1 MAVAG
6 PTPLGSTAR
15 ALMHVL
21 IIGLGWAL
29 FVYGWVRVAARPW
42 DAQELRV
49 LIVASAV
56 VLPSLTAL
64 WIAHNVVWYR
74 GRQRRREAARVEY
87 RYEVDWAG
95 HSVEADW
102 PTLTRA
108 DRVRVD
114 IESGAKRFHAI
125 VPVPVP
131 FTTGSKGAPDDTVA
145 VPTSGAVS
153 SIAKG
158 ATPSRDAEPAS

>member
-1 MAVAG
+1 MAVVG
-6 PTPLGSTAR
+6 PTPLGSAVR

-21 IIGLGWAL
+21 IVSFGWAL
-29 FVYGWVRVAARPW
+29 FAYGWVRVAARPW
-42 DAQELRV
+42 DAQELWV

-56 VLPSLTAL
+56 VLPSLTVL

-74 GRQRRREAARVEY
+74 GRQRRREAARVDC

-95 HSVEADW
+95 QSVEADW

-131 FTTGSKGAPDDTVA
+131 FTPGSAGAPDETVA
-145 VPTSGAVS
+145 VPASGAVS
-153 SIAKG
+153 SIAKS
-158 ATPSRDAEPAS
+158 ATSSRDAEPAA